1 MKKRLLIVP
10 AVLAGAVMMTACAS
24 GTAGSTAA
32 AGGQTKVISV
42 SSTETVTAQPDIAE
56 IELTVYSQAT
66 DPKTCQTQNS
76 TDLQSVLDALKAQG
90 IEETSIQTSS
100 FGLSPVYDWNDGKT
114 ITGYEMESEVTVKDV
129 PIDSSGAVLTAA
141 VDAGANRIDSVSYL
155 CSTFDEKYEEAL
167 RMAIESA
174 KVKAQAMA
182 EAGGCTAGSVVSI
195 NELSSSQQA
204 RYTKAANMAM
214 ETAAAG
220 MAADEAGIGVMGGEV
235 EIEASVNVDFEIK

>member
-1 MKKRLLIVP
+1 MKKRLLVVS
-10 AVLAGAVMMTACAS
+10 AVLAGTVMMTACVS
-24 GTAGSTAA
+24 GAAGNTAA
-32 AGGQTKVISV
+32 DGGQTKVISV
-42 SSTETVTAQPDIAE
+42 NSTETVTAQPDIAE
-56 IELTVYSQAT
+56 IELTVYSQAA
-66 DPKTCQTQNS
+66 DAKACQAQNS

-114 ITGYEMESEVTVKDV
+114 ITGYEMESEIVVKDV

-141 VDAGANRIDSVSYL
+141 VNAGANRIDSVSYL

-182 EAGGCTAGSVVSI
+182 EAGGCTAGSVVSME
-195 NELSSSQQA
+195 ELSSSQQA
-204 RYTKAANMAM
+204 RYTKASSMAV

-220 MAADEAGIGVMGGEV
+220 MAADESGIDVLGGEV